1 MHATHNAQS
10 KRCRAQK
17 NRATEHSKVKYNICV
32 WYILNT
38 AKYKYTHTCS
48 QTPNNFYY
56 MHIKARENTKLGQ
69 CGKSCYARR
78 RIAAM
83 HIAYTRRRGSNSE
96 RECTIIELMV
106 AGGKTQSGY
115 FSEEEEEEVTEK
127 RGVIMH
133 WISEKALWCVS
144 HWPHHHHPDGNIA
157 LCRFY
162 LELKMYVQIYST

>member
-38 AKYKYTHTCS
+38 AKYNTHIHVAKHPTTSTICTS
-48 QTPNNFYY
+48 
-56 MHIKARENTKLGQ
+56 KLEKTKLGQ

>member
-38 AKYKYTHTCS
+38 AKYNTHIHVAKHPTTSTICTS
-48 QTPNNFYY
+48 
-56 MHIKARENTKLGQ
+56 KLEKTKLGQ

-96 RECTIIELMV
+96 RECTIIAYGRRWQDAEWLFFW
-106 AGGKTQSGY
+106 GGGEGGY
-115 FSEEEEEEVTEK
+115 GEK
-127 RGVIMH
+127 G
-133 WISEKALWCVS
+133 SDNAL
-144 HWPHHHHPDGNIA
+144 NIGEGSLVRITLA
-157 LCRFY
+157 TPSSSRWKYCF
-162 LELKMYVQIYST
+162 V